1 MTEPG
6 KTPRPLLSADGKL
19 YAVAVIAIVYLIAWY
34 GVSTVSPPPSAAASP
49 ATPAV
54 ATVPAAPRAV
64 WIDQLPAAERPNV
77 APPAGWR
84 LAARNEQTAAPVLRR
99 APASRPVRVRTRSS

>member
-19 YAVAVIAIVYLIAWY
+19 YAVAVVAIVYLIAWY
-34 GVSTVSPPPSAAASP
+34 KVSTVSPQAPAAASP
-49 ATPAV
+49 ATPA